1 MLAADLKAA
10 ELRLL
15 VLLQELNLLRTF
27 EAKDAAL
34 AGKLDKFSRE
44 KGEVTANIRDC
55 ETRYTAK
62 KAELE
67 VWQEKDASIGHEFDA
82 LVPESHS
89 FRAQLAKIFRRKIK
103 RSKKRDG
110 DADDDDDDEDEDEEE
125 DFDEDEGDEDEEE
138 VDDSCPPGC
147 DTTLYEQVLEMR
159 EKRLDQEE
167 VRARRAVQRPL

>member
-110 DADDDDDDEDEDEEE
+110 DADDDDDDEDEDE
-125 DFDEDEGDEDEEE
+125 DGAAA
-138 VDDSCPPGC
+138 G
-147 DTTLYEQVLEMR
+147 
-159 EKRLDQEE
+159 
-167 VRARRAVQRPL
+167 RPATV